1 MRRRTCARR
10 AMSPS
15 TLPAVLAALLVL
27 GLAGLAG
34 PALAEEIDLTIPEA
48 DKGPWEF
55 GGMLE
60 TRYVNHLLN
69 QDSALYRLRYYN
81 QRPGSYTEEW
91 RPQLELKAD
100 YKQGI
105 AHFHLYTHHEY
116 HEFYSDYET
125 VNKVYEGYVSLKP
138 SAGVTIEA
146 GKKSFSW
153 GKGYAF
159 NPAGF
164 VNRPKD
170 PDDPELNLEGF
181 TALGADFIKSLG
193 KEGLQTI
200 AFTPLILPVFNNENT
215 ELGQTGDVNYAAK
228 LYLLAYDTDID
239 LMYLGGPNQSDSY
252 GLDFSKNLLENLEVH
267 GELAYVK
274 DARRQSVGA
283 GGGVNVE
290 RENQVSYLLG
300 LRYLT
305 ERDTTYILE
314 YFHNGAGYG
323 GDQVD
328 GFFAYQEMAWRQWL
342 ATQNPLTMQRADTLT
357 RSYYRAKNF
366 GQDYLYLKV
375 SQKEPFDILYLTPYL
390 SFLVNLADLSFNVAP
405 GLTYSPITNLELNL
419 RVIAPIGGAATEFGE
434 KLDDLRSEIW
444 LRWYF

>member
-1 MRRRTCARR
+1 MIRLAPLGLVAR
-10 AMSPS
+10 
-15 TLPAVLAALLVL
+15 LAVLLAAL
-27 GLAGLAG
+27 GLALAVGLVR
-34 PALAEEIDLTIPEA
+34 PVLAEEIDLNIPEA
-48 DKGPWEF
+48 EKSPLEL
-55 GGMLE
+55 GGVVEM
-60 TRYVNHLLN
+60 RYINHTLN

-81 QRPGSYTEEW
+81 QKPGSYTEEW

-100 YKQGI
+100 YKEGI
-105 AHFHLYTHHEY
+105 AQFHLYTHHEY

-146 GKKSFSW
+146 GKKAFSW

-170 PDDPELNLEGF
+170 PDDPELNLEGY

-193 KEGLQTI
+193 SQGLQTV

-215 ELGQTGDVNYAAK
+215 ELGQTGDVNYAGK
-228 LYLLAYDTDID
+228 LYMLLYDTDVD
-239 LMYLGGPNQSDSY
+239 FMYMGGPNQPDSY
-252 GLDFSKNLLENLEVH
+252 GMDFSRNIWENLEIH
-267 GELAYVK
+267 GEFAYVK
-274 DARRQSVGA
+274 DARKQSVGSS
-283 GGGVNVE
+283 GGVNIE
-290 RENQVSYLLG
+290 HENQVSYLLG

-342 ATQNPLTMQRADTLT
+342 STQNAAYMQRADMLT
-357 RSYYRAKNF
+357 RSYYRSKNF
-366 GQDYLYLKV
+366 GQDYLYLKI
-375 SQKEPFDILYLTPYL
+375 SQKEPFDILYFTPYL
-390 SFLVNLADLSFNVAP
+390 SFLVNLEDLSFNVAP
-405 GLTYSPITNLELNL
+405 GLTYSPVTNLEFNL
-419 RVIAPIGGAATEFGE
+419 RVIAPIGNMGTEFGE